1 MSSLSPIIKVLSAL
15 AAILMFVL
23 AAIVESK
30 WAVIVLAGV
39 GGVGVAAVLGSM
51 IVTKSETPA
60 E

>member
-23 AAIVESK
+23 AAIVETK